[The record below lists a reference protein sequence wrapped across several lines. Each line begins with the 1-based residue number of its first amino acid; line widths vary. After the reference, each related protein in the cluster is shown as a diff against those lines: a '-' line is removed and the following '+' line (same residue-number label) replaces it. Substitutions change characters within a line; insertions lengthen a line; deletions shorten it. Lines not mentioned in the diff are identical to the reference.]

1 MKYKLTLISAW
12 TTIQPMFF
20 NTYEEAEIEG
30 ELQKRENQYLYEIE
44 EENEEEWQTLNYTV
58 IQQSLVSLSL
68 TEL

>member
-44 EENEEEWQTLNYTV
+44 EENEEE
-58 IQQSLVSLSL
+58 
-68 TEL
+68 

>member
-12 TTIQPMFF
+12 TIIPPMFF

-30 ELQKRENQYLYEIE
+30 KLQKRENQYLYEIK